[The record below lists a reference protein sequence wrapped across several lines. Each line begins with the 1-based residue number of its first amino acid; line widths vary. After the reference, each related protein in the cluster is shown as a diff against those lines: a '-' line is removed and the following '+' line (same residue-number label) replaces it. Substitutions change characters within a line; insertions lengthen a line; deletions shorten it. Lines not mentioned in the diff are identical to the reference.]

1 MASLQSP
8 TPPPDGI
15 SVIFPAVP
23 ILSVLSI
30 ILCLLILPGFW
41 KTRIFAVVY
50 YICWL
55 IAGNGLLLINTC
67 IWRGNVRNIPIYCDI
82 AALFWT
88 AYPKALYMC
97 ILCVNKFI
105 WTISKPAPS
114 IRVYDGRKRTN
125 IIDACLCIGFP
136 IVSLPLSVLLS
147 VERYAVIEDIGP
159 WATSFMCIDGFLLH
173 VFPIAS
179 ASVIIIGFSSLSC
192 YNFWH
197 SGRGQSLPDCD
208 HELQNQHRL
217 LSTSQ
222 RWKYTLMSVV
232 TITCTTYGALW
243 VAVPFVRV
251 ALEDSIQWYKTVGI
265 TSNRLAYQ
273 EIAIWTRALL
283 ESDGQIM
290 KQHFTG
296 FAYTLPFIGIQLFLF
311 FGLGSEV
318 RKTYVGWFRDF
329 FRLHS
334 NKRSFAWLK
343 GLIGIAIRGA
353 TQLGILA
360 GNLKLKRRQLQVD
373 ANTFTPFQKEDIV
386 LNDLSAPWH
395 STIAPPLPSVIPSS
409 AP

>member
-1 MASLQSP
+1 
-8 TPPPDGI
+8 
-15 SVIFPAVP
+15 
-23 ILSVLSI
+23 
-30 ILCLLILPGFW
+30 
-41 KTRIFAVVY
+41 
-50 YICWL
+50 
-55 IAGNGLLLINTC
+55 
-67 IWRGNVRNIPIYCDI
+67 
-82 AALFWT
+82 
-88 AYPKALYMC
+88 
-97 ILCVNKFI
+97 
-105 WTISKPAPS
+105 
-114 IRVYDGRKRTN
+114 
-125 IIDACLCIGFP
+125 
-136 IVSLPLSVLLS
+136 
-147 VERYAVIEDIGP
+147 
-159 WATSFMCIDGFLLH
+159 
-173 VFPIAS
+173 
-179 ASVIIIGFSSLSC
+179 
-192 YNFWH
+192 
-197 SGRGQSLPDCD
+197 
-208 HELQNQHRL
+208 
-217 LSTSQ
+217 
-222 RWKYTLMSVV
+222 MSVV

-409 AP
+409 APVSSKRPLVAAPSTQLWREYRKELISTTVQQQQETDRRDQLPQQGHSSKTRVLQGSPAYVVYTKTSQ